1 MRRRHMPASDGEM
14 LTLCGHAATKQ
25 EYRRMRTLRIE
36 EVTCKRCL
44 NLNTANIE
52 KLQEID
58 YKTENDLDKRI
69 KVVKSKIKKIE
80 AYMS

>member
-1 MRRRHMPASDGEM
+1 MPASHGEM

-44 NLNTANIE
+44 NLNIANIE
-52 KLQEID
+52 KIEEVD
-58 YKTENDLDKRI
+58 YKTKRDLNKGI
-69 KVVKSKIKKIE
+69 SII
-80 AYMS
+80 AS

>member
-1 MRRRHMPASDGEM
+1 MPASDGEM

>member
-44 NLNTANIE
+44 NLNIANIE
-52 KLQEID
+52 KIEQVD
-58 YKTENDLDKRI
+58 YKTKRDLN
-69 KVVKSKIKKIE
+69 KSIPII
-80 AYMS
+80 AS

>member
-1 MRRRHMPASDGEM
+1 
-14 LTLCGHAATKQ
+14 
-25 EYRRMRTLRIE
+25 MRTLRIE

>member
-1 MRRRHMPASDGEM
+1 MPASDGEM

-44 NLNTANIE
+44 NLNTANLE
-52 KLQEID
+52 KIQEID
-58 YKTENDLDKRI
+58 YKTENNLDKRI
-69 KVVKSKIKKIE
+69 KAVQV
-80 AYMS
+80 

>member
-1 MRRRHMPASDGEM
+1 MPASDGEM

-44 NLNTANIE
+44 NLNTANLE
-52 KLQEID
+52 KIQEVD
-58 YKTENDLDKRI
+58 YKTENNLDKRI
-69 KVVKSKIKKIE
+69 KAVQV
-80 AYMS
+80 

>member
-1 MRRRHMPASDGEM
+1 MLHAYFKIMRRRHMPASDGEM

-44 NLNTANIE
+44 NLNIANIE
-52 KLQEID
+52 KIEQVD
-58 YKTENDLDKRI
+58 YKTKRDLN
-69 KVVKSKIKKIE
+69 KSIPII
-80 AYMS
+80 AS

>member
-44 NLNTANIE
+44 NLNTANLE
-52 KLQEID
+52 KIQEVD
-58 YKTENDLDKRI
+58 YKTENNLDKRI
-69 KVVKSKIKKIE
+69 KAVQV
-80 AYMS
+80 

>member
-44 NLNTANIE
+44 NLNIANIE
-52 KLQEID
+52 KIEEVD
-58 YKTENDLDKRI
+58 YKTKRDLNKGI
-69 KVVKSKIKKIE
+69 SII
-80 AYMS
+80 AS

>member
-25 EYRRMRTLRIE
+25 EYRRMITLQIE

-44 NLNTANIE
+44 NLNIANIE
-52 KLQEID
+52 KIEEID
-58 YKTENDLDKRI
+58 YKREEDLDKRI
-69 KVVKSKIKKIE
+69 QMIIS
-80 AYMS
+80 

>member
-1 MRRRHMPASDGEM
+1 MPASDGEM

-44 NLNTANIE
+44 NLNIANIE
-52 KLQEID
+52 KIEQVD
-58 YKTENDLDKRI
+58 YKTKRDLN
-69 KVVKSKIKKIE
+69 KSIPII
-80 AYMS
+80 AS

>member
-1 MRRRHMPASDGEM
+1 MPASDGEM

-44 NLNTANIE
+44 NLYTANIE
-52 KLQEID
+52 KVQEID

-69 KVVKSKIKKIE
+69 KIVKSKIKKIE

>member
-1 MRRRHMPASDGEM
+1 MRRRHMPASDNGKM

-44 NLNTANIE
+44 NLNTANLE
-52 KLQEID
+52 KIQEID
-58 YKTENDLDKRI
+58 YKTENNLDKRI
-69 KVVKSKIKKIE
+69 KAVQV
-80 AYMS
+80 

>member
-1 MRRRHMPASDGEM
+1 MPASDGEM
-14 LTLCGHAATKQ
+14 LKLCGHAATKQ

-52 KLQEID
+52 KVQEID

>member
-1 MRRRHMPASDGEM
+1 MPASDGEM

-44 NLNTANIE
+44 NLNIANIE
-52 KLQEID
+52 KIEEVD
-58 YKTENDLDKRI
+58 YKTKRDLNKGI
-69 KVVKSKIKKIE
+69 SII
-80 AYMS
+80 AS

>member
-1 MRRRHMPASDGEM
+1 MPASDGKM

-44 NLNTANIE
+44 NLNTANLE
-52 KLQEID
+52 KIQEID
-58 YKTENDLDKRI
+58 YKTENNLDKRI
-69 KVVKSKIKKIE
+69 KAVQV
-80 AYMS
+80 

>member
-1 MRRRHMPASDGEM
+1 MPASDGEM

-25 EYRRMRTLRIE
+25 EYRRMITLQIE

-52 KLQEID
+52 KVQEID

-69 KVVKSKIKKIE
+69 KIVKSKIKKIE